1 MNPIENQ
8 AKPAPKLKP
17 QAINKI
23 LQSQGFGTRRDC
35 DMLIGQALVT
45 WQGQPVEYI
54 DDAFEPIYGTP
65 FTVKGEA
72 HVYRAKAYILL
83 NKPADYEC
91 SQKPKLHRSVY
102 DLLPSYLRKRGDGG
116 SRDGVQCVG
125 RLDQDTTGLLLL
137 SDDGQFIHQYTSP
150 KKQLGKVYEV
160 TAKHA
165 ITGTMMQA
173 LQDGVVL
180 RDAMGD
186 TPEPVAAL
194 DLKLISSHVLHMT
207 ITEGRYHQV
216 KRMIAAA
223 GNRCEALHRIAVGS
237 YVLPADLAVG
247 EWIYVDVL

>member
-1 MNPIENQ
+1 MKNTSS
-8 AKPAPKLKP
+8 APKLRP

-35 DMLIGQALVT
+35 DMLIGQELVT
-45 WQGQPVEYI
+45 WQGVPVEYI
-54 DDAFEPIYGTP
+54 DDAFMPLEGTP
-65 FTVKGEA
+65 YTVNGEA
-72 HVYRAKAYILL
+72 HTYRAKAYIVL
-83 NKPADYEC
+83 NKPSDYEC

-137 SDDGQFIHQYTSP
+137 SDDGQFIHHYTSP
-150 KKQLGKVYEV
+150 KKQMGKVYAV
-160 TAKHA
+160 TTKHP
-165 ITGTMMQA
+165 ITGAMMQA
-173 LQDGVVL
+173 LQDGVIL

-186 TPEPVAAL
+186 TPEPVLATAL
-194 DLKLISSHVLHMT
+194 EVTGERTLNLT

-223 GNRCEALHRIAVGS
+223 GNRCEALHRSAVGE
-237 YVLPADLAVG
+237 YTLPADLAEGQWRFVTA
-247 EWIYVDVL
+247 L